1 MRIINLLVI
10 CLLLLLA
17 ACKQRQD
24 YMMVQGMAPGDSA
37 KNDALRIVQV
47 TLDEALVILR
57 ATKDPKEHLDR
68 FKRRIFP
75 NISFLSIA
83 IRGIGAD
90 KWRTIGESEKI
101 KIVKGLSILAGNFIM
116 GKIALIS
123 NYDNAV
129 ISYENPQSIPNG
141 RVGVKAIVNVY
152 SVEKPIF
159 FTLSFLGGKWKIADI
174 SAEGVSVAQNYIAQF
189 SGIMNRENA
198 VQQLLM
204 VLDQKVRDIENN

>member
-1 MRIINLLVI
+1 
-10 CLLLLLA
+10 
-17 ACKQRQD
+17 
-24 YMMVQGMAPGDSA
+24 
-37 KNDALRIVQV
+37 
-47 TLDEALVILR
+47 
-57 ATKDPKEHLDR
+57 
-68 FKRRIFP
+68 
-75 NISFLSIA
+75 
-83 IRGIGAD
+83 
-90 KWRTIGESEKI
+90 
-101 KIVKGLSILAGNFIM
+101 M